1 MKCYRLSEL
10 RTISLGMFWLIGL
23 LGWTH
28 LILALFTLGDI
39 EQVWMIDV
47 PMLVLLV
54 VVLFDYI
61 VLDQK
66 LPFRTVLFMWFLG
79 AGYGGG
85 LDFIQQQHSP
95 ILLTI
100 FHVFT
105 CTPVLLGLLYLI
117 LISRGKRSEQ

>member
-1 MKCYRLSEL
+1 MKRYRLSKL

-23 LGWTH
+23 FGWTH
-28 LILALFTLGDI
+28 LILMLFIKEYTG
-39 EQVWMIDV
+39 QVWPVTV

-54 VVLFDYI
+54 VVLFDCI
-61 VLDQK
+61 VLDRK
-66 LPFRTVLFMWFLG
+66 LQFRTVLFMWFLG

-105 CTPVLLGLLYLI
+105 YTPVLLGLLYLI